1 MRLKTVYILLV
12 LLAVVAEAE
21 AQHNQVMY
29 YMNIPQNHLL
39 NPARRP
45 SNSVYIGLPVLSGIK
60 VNTGNNFFGL
70 SDIFVQ
76 DPLSDSLITILHP
89 NYDIDDFLSGLS
101 QQNYVE
107 ASATIQT
114 LGVGFNIGKDGYL
127 FIDINERVEGNLVLP
142 GDLFTLAFKGNEGFA
157 GSTIDL
163 SSLSGEM
170 QYFREAGIGFSTPL
184 SNKFR
189 IGFKG
194 KMLFGIGSVSVD
206 NKALAINVGEDY
218 SHSFEADVTLN
229 ISAPLT
235 ITEDADQNIETI
247 NFDKDALESTSQ
259 LVEYMSGLKNLGFG
273 FEVGAVYDL
282 TDRFSLSASVIDLGY
297 IKWKDYVN
305 NLNVKGEFSFDGLD
319 VTDVVNGDA
328 TLDELGQDLLD
339 SLENSIEITHTE
351 DPFKTWLSPGV
362 TFGGSYRLNKTFS
375 LGLLSYTK
383 FVNSNIREALTFSGN
398 INLGTAIS
406 AGISYTISSG
416 RYDNLGIGLAARA
429 GIFQLYAIADRIP
442 LAINNLDTE
451 GGTVPMP
458 GELNIVNLRV
468 GLNLLFGNKIR
479 QREDKPMLEVL

>member
-45 SNSVYIGLPVLSGIK
+45 SNSVYVGLPVLSGIK
-60 VNTGNNFFGL
+60 ANTGNNFFGL

-89 NYDIDDFLSGLS
+89 NYDIDEFLSNINA
-101 QQNYVE
+101 QNYLEV
-107 ASATIQT
+107 TGGIQL
-114 LGVGFNIGKDGYL
+114 LGVGFNIGKEGYM
-127 FIDINERVEGNLVLP
+127 FIDINERAEGNLIIP

-163 SSLSGEM
+163 SSLSGKM

-184 SNKFR
+184 SNKLR

-218 SHSFEADVTLN
+218 AHSFEADVTLN
-229 ISAPLT
+229 ISAPLEV
-235 ITEDADQNIETI
+235 TEDADGNIETV
-247 NFDKDALESTSQ
+247 NFDDSELQTTSQ
-259 LVEYMSGLKNLGFG
+259 QVEYFTGLKNLGFG
-273 FEVGAVYDL
+273 LEIGAVYDL
-282 TDRFSLSASVIDLGY
+282 SDRFSLSASVIDLGY

-305 NLNVKGEFSFDGLD
+305 NLNVQGEFSFDGLD
-319 VTDVVNGDA
+319 VTDVVNGDK
-328 TLDELGQDLLD
+328 TFDELGQDLLD

-351 DPFKTWLSPGV
+351 DPFTTWLSPGV
-362 TFGGSYRLNKTFS
+362 TIGGSYRLNKTFS

-383 FVNSNIREALTFSGN
+383 FVNSNVREALTFSGN

-406 AGISYTISSG
+406 AGISYTVSSG

-429 GIFQLYAIADRIP
+429 GIFQIYAIADRIP
-442 LAINNLDTE
+442 LAINNLDIG
-451 GGTVPMP
+451 GGTIPMP
-458 GELNIVNLRV
+458 GNLNIVNFRV

>member
-1 MRLKTVYILLV
+1 MRQKTVYILFV
-12 LLAVVAEAE
+12 LLAVFAEAK

-60 VNTGNNFFGL
+60 AGAGNNFFDL
-70 SDIFVQ
+70 SDIISQ

-89 NYDIDDFLSGLS
+89 NYDIDEFLSGLS
-101 QQNYVE
+101 QQNYFEVN
-107 ASATIQT
+107 ASVQT
-114 LGVGFNIGKDGYL
+114 LGVGFNVGKDGYL
-127 FIDINERVEGNLVLP
+127 FIDINERAEGNLVIP
-142 GDLFTLAFKGNEGFA
+142 GDLFTLAFKGNEGFT

-163 SSLSGEM
+163 SSLSGKM

-184 SNKFR
+184 SNKLR

-194 KMLFGIGSVSVD
+194 KMLFGIGSVSID

-229 ISAPLT
+229 MSAPLT
-235 ITEDADQNIETI
+235 VTEDADNNIDGIE
-247 NFDKDALESTSQ
+247 FDDSKLQTTSQ
-259 LVEYMSGLKNLGFG
+259 QIDYFTGLKNLGFG
-273 FEVGAVYDL
+273 LEIGAVYDIS
-282 TDRFSLSASVIDLGY
+282 DRFSLSASVIDLGY

-305 NLNVKGEFSFDGLD
+305 NLNVQGAFSFDGLD
-319 VTDVVNGDA
+319 VTDVANGDK
-328 TLDELGQDLLD
+328 TFDELGQDLLD
-339 SLENSIEITHTE
+339 SLENSIEITHTK
-351 DPFKTWLSPGV
+351 DPFTTWLSPGV
-362 TFGGSYRLNKTFS
+362 TFGGSFKLNKTFS

-383 FVNSNIREALTFSGN
+383 FVDSNIREALTFSGN
-398 INLGTAIS
+398 INLGTALS

-416 RYDNLGIGLAARA
+416 KYDNLGIGLAARA
-429 GIFQLYAIADRIP
+429 GIFQLYAVADRIP
-442 LAINNLDTE
+442 LAINNLDMG
-451 GGTVPMP
+451 GGTIPMP
-458 GELNIVNLRV
+458 GGLNIVNFRV

>member
-1 MRLKTVYILLV
+1 MRQKTVYILLV
-12 LLAVVAEAE
+12 LLAVFAEAE

-60 VNTGNNFFGL
+60 ASAGNNFFDL
-70 SDIFVQ
+70 SDIISQ

-89 NYDIDDFLSGLS
+89 DYDIDEFLSGLS
-101 QQNYVE
+101 QQNYFE
-107 ASATIQT
+107 ASASIQT
-114 LGVGFNIGKDGYL
+114 LGVGFNVGKDGYV
-127 FIDINERVEGNLVLP
+127 FIDINERAEGNLVIP

-189 IGFKG
+189 LGFKG
-194 KMLFGIGSVSVD
+194 KMFFGIGSVSVD

-218 SHSFEADVTLN
+218 THSFEADVTLN

-235 ITEDADQNIETI
+235 VTEDIDNNIEGVE
-247 NFDKDALESTSQ
+247 FDDSKLQTTSQ
-259 LVEYMSGLKNLGFG
+259 QIEYFTGLKNLGFG
-273 FEVGAVYDL
+273 LDIGAVYDI
-282 TDRFSLSASVIDLGY
+282 TDRISLSASVIDLGY

-305 NLNVKGEFSFDGLD
+305 NINVQGAFSFDGLD
-319 VTDVVNGDA
+319 VTDVVNGDK

-351 DPFKTWLSPGV
+351 DPFTTWLSPGV
-362 TFGGSYRLNKTFS
+362 TIGGSYMLNKTFS

-416 RYDNLGIGLAARA
+416 KYDNLGIGLAARA
-429 GIFQLYAIADRIP
+429 GIFQLYAVADRIP
-442 LAINNLDTE
+442 LAINNLGTG
-451 GGTVPMP
+451 GGTIPMP
-458 GELNIVNLRV
+458 EGLNIINFRV